1 MAAPAV
7 PAMPTIATLDRTVVV
22 SPHLDDA
29 VLSCGQLLAAHPG
42 STVVTLFAGIP
53 DPDVPASDWDRRC
66 GFDSAAQA
74 VAQRREEDRI
84 ALSLL
89 EARAVWLDFL
99 DNAYHRYPTPDEVAA
114 ALQQVLL
121 ELAPDTV
128 LFPMGLFHADHLLA
142 HEACMRAV
150 RALPDARCLVY
161 EDVPY
166 RAIQGQLQQRL
177 MALAQEQ
184 VCLTPLRLKAEGS
197 AALKAH
203 AVQAYASQLKGF
215 GPGGLD
221 DAEAPERCWCI
232 EPLPAEEESGG

>member
-1 MAAPAV
+1 
-7 PAMPTIATLDRTVVV
+7 MPTLASLDRTVVV

-53 DPDVPASDWDRRC
+53 GPEVPAGEWDRRC

-99 DNAYHRYPTPDEVAA
+99 DNAYHRCPAPDEAAA
-114 ALQQVLL
+114 ALRQVLL
-121 ELAPDTV
+121 DLAPDTV
-128 LFPMGLFHADHLLA
+128 LLPMGLFHADHLLA

-150 RALPDARCLVY
+150 RALPDARCAVY

-166 RAIQGQLQQRL
+166 RAIRGLLQQRL
-177 MALAQEQ
+177 MALAQEW

-197 AALKAH
+197 GALKAH
-203 AVQAYASQLKGF
+203 ALQAYASQLRGF

-232 EPLPAEEESGG
+232 EPAPAEGDAGG